1 VTGWLGTADAAA
13 VAFDLD
19 GVLYDGDTPIAG
31 AVETVA
37 AVRAA
42 GLAVRFVTNTS
53 SRGRRLIADKLAQL
67 GFTTAPAEVVCPT
80 WAAAAWLRQRTASA
94 ALFVPPD
101 AAEDFADIR
110 QDDAGPDTVV
120 VGDLGE
126 RWTFPL
132 LNRVFRLV
140 HEAGAELVGLG
151 RSRYWR
157 GPSGLQL
164 DVGPML
170 AAIEHATGRR
180 ARVFGKPE
188 RDYFDTLV
196 RDLGV
201 PAARVVMVGD
211 DVESDVSAAM
221 AAGLRGV
228 LVRTGKFRPQDLE
241 GPVRP
246 DHVLDSVAALIT

>member
-1 VTGWLGTADAAA
+1 MPLPRELSDVGA

-19 GVLYDGDTPIAG
+19 GVLYDGETPMAG

-37 AVRAA
+37 AVRQA
-42 GLAVRFVTNTS
+42 GLTVRFVTNTS
-53 SRGRRLIADKLAQL
+53 SGGRRVIADKLNRL
-67 GFTTAPAEVVCPT
+67 GFEVDRVEVVCPT
-80 WAAAAWLRQRTASA
+80 WTAAAWLRQRAA
-94 ALFVPPD
+94 GVALFVLPE
-101 AAEDFADIR
+101 AEEDFADVR
-110 QDDAGPDTVV
+110 RDDAGPDAVV

-126 RWTFPL
+126 RWTFAA

-140 HEAGAELVGLG
+140 HEAGAELIGLG

-157 GPSGLQL
+157 GPAGLQL

-170 AAIEHATGRR
+170 AAVEYASGRR

-188 RDYFDTLV
+188 RAYFEALV
-196 RDLGV
+196 SDVGL
-201 PAARVVMVGD
+201 PAARVVVVGD
-211 DVESDVSAAM
+211 DVESDVGAAM

-246 DHVLDSVAALIT
+246 DLVLDSIADLLS